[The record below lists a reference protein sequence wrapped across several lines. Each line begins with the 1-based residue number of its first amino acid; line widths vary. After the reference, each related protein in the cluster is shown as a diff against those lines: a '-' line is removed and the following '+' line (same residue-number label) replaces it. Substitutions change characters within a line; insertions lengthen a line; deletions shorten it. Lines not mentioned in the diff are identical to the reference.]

1 MRGSSGSDWHGAS
14 RLCLTLHSQYA
25 HAFALRACA
34 LFLLVTAMRSDLV
47 TTTDYEAAFTDA
59 DIALLVGARPRGKG
73 MLRSDLLQV
82 GFRTV
87 HARVA
92 FVARAV
98 SPTVTNPR
106 PQANAA
112 IFEGQGKAIDEFAK
126 KTVKVLVVGNPANT
140 NALITMTNAPS
151 IPRWVACR
159 VHEMSEC
166 GGVWRHRV
174 VVVCHENDKTMAVQA
189 ELLRADAP
197 GPKPWHRPAGW
208 HAGRARY

>member
-34 LFLLVTAMRSDLV
+34 LFFLVTAMRSDLV

-98 SPTVTNPR
+98 SPTVTNSTTT
-106 PQANAA
+106 
-112 IFEGQGKAIDEFAK
+112 G
-126 KTVKVLVVGNPANT
+126 
-140 NALITMTNAPS
+140 
-151 IPRWVACR
+151 
-159 VHEMSEC
+159 EC
-166 GGVWRHRV
+166 GHFRRPGEGHRRVCEEDGEGPCRGKPRQHERAHYHDQRAQHPEVGGVLG
-174 VVVCHENDKTMAVQA
+174 A
-189 ELLRADAP
+189 
-197 GPKPWHRPAGW
+197 
-208 HAGRARY
+208 